1 MTKKYQVV
9 IDDYSLNELAEK
21 FLHVIYG
28 DHVKASAKWVV
39 PAFSN
44 LVESDPDSKG
54 VTWELDYKGQADN
67 LVNRLNALLK
77 DRKAEPSRELTTMFT
92 RGSWYYVNA
101 VDHSGKPIS
110 FKAQGV
116 EKITKLL
123 KSFNVHHTPGNPC
136 VFSVE
141 LDNIIDSITSK

>member
-28 DHVKASAKWVV
+28 DHVIAGPQEVV

-44 LVESDPDSKG
+44 LVKADPNTKG
-54 VTWELDYKGQADN
+54 VTWELDYKSQADN
-67 LVNRLNALLK
+67 LVNRLNRLLK
-77 DRKAEPSRELTTMFT
+77 GRKVEPSRELISIFS
-92 RGSWYYVNA
+92 RGSWYYVA
-101 VDHSGKPIS
+101 AQDATGKLIK

-116 EKITKLL
+116 KKINELMQ
-123 KSFNVHHTPGNPC
+123 SFNVKHTLGAPC
-136 VFSVE
+136 VFSMG
-141 LDNIIDSITSK
+141 LDSIVADITD

>member
-28 DHVKASAKWVV
+28 DHVIAGPQDVI

-44 LVESDPDSKG
+44 LVQSDPNAKG

-67 LVNRLNALLK
+67 LANRLNALLK
-77 DRKAEPSRELTTMFT
+77 NRKAEPIRELVTIMN
-92 RGSWYYVNA
+92 RGSWYYVTA
-101 VDHSGKPIS
+101 QETTGKLIK
-110 FKAQGV
+110 FKAQGARN
-116 EKITKLL
+116 IRKLL
-123 KSFNVHHTPGNPC
+123 ESFNVHHTLGAPC
-136 VFSVE
+136 AFGVG
-141 LDNIIDSITSK
+141 LDSIVADITD

>member
-9 IDDYSLNELAEK
+9 INDYSLNELAEK

-28 DHVKASAKWVV
+28 DHVIAGPQEVV

-54 VTWELDYKGQADN
+54 VTWELDYKSQADN

-77 DRKAEPSRELTTMFT
+77 NRKAEPIRELVSMFN
-92 RGSWYYVNA
+92 RGSWYYVTA
-101 VDHSGKPIS
+101 QETTGKLIK

-116 EKITKLL
+116 KKINELMR
-123 KSFNVHHTPGNPC
+123 SFNVKHTLGAPC
-136 VFSVE
+136 VFSVG
-141 LDNIIDSITSK
+141 LDSIVADITD

>member
-28 DHVKASAKWVV
+28 DHVIAGPQEVI

-54 VTWELDYKGQADN
+54 VTWELDYSGQADN
-67 LVNRLNALLK
+67 LAVRLNRLLTGH
-77 DRKAEPSRELTTMFT
+77 KAEPSKELISIFNQ
-92 RGSWYYVNA
+92 GSWYYVTA
-101 VDHSGKPIS
+101 LETTGTLIK
-110 FKAQGV
+110 FRAQGV
-116 EKITKLL
+116 KKINGLMH
-123 KSFNVHHTPGNPC
+123 SFNVKHTLGAPC
-136 VFSVE
+136 AFSVG
-141 LDNIIDSITSK
+141 LDSIVAGITD

>member
-9 IDDYSLNELAEK
+9 INDYSLNELAEK
-21 FLHVIYG
+21 LLHVIYG
-28 DHVKASAKWVV
+28 DHVIAGPQEVV

-77 DRKAEPSRELTTMFT
+77 DRKAEPSRELISILN
-92 RGSWYYVNA
+92 RGSWYYVTA
-101 VDHSGKPIS
+101 QDTTGTPIK

-116 EKITKLL
+116 KKINGLL
-123 KSFNVHHTPGNPC
+123 RSFNVKHTPGTPC
-136 VFSVE
+136 VFGVG
-141 LDNIIDSITSK
+141 LDSIVAGITD